1 MSSNPRRGA
10 EAMAWLS
17 PLLLALAGVAQAGSL
32 VAPATEPAD
41 GLSQAQ
47 LVERWWQWA
56 DRVPPG
62 VRPYQDPTGALC
74 GLNQSGRVWFLAG
87 TDGTADVTRHC
98 TVPIGTALFFPVI
111 AMLSSAEPGKA
122 VSCARAVALAA
133 ANNAHLAQSDVR
145 IDGEVVP
152 QIVQHRIAT
161 PRCFDAYPTAP
172 YLSNAKAYFPAASDG
187 YWLLVHPLAPG
198 RHTIEVHA
206 RYANPDSHLGDL
218 EQVFEYELQVG
229 GTGSDAAPDYI

>member
-1 MSSNPRRGA
+1 VARL
-10 EAMAWLS
+10 AM
-17 PLLLALAGVAQAGSL
+17 LLLAFAGGAQAGSL
-32 VAPATEPAD
+32 VAPATEAVD

-98 TVPIGTALFFPVI
+98 IVPADTALFFPVI

-122 VSCARAVALAA
+122 ASCTQAVARAA
-133 ANNAHLAQSDVR
+133 ANNAHLAQADVR
-145 IDGEVVP
+145 VDGELVP
-152 QIVQHRIAT
+152 QVMQHRIAT
-161 PRCFDAYPTAP
+161 PRCFDAYPQAP
-172 YLSNAKAYFPAASDG
+172 YLSNAKVYYPAASDG
-187 YWLLVHPLAPG
+187 YWLLLHPLAPG
-198 RHTIEVHA
+198 KHRIEVHA
-206 RYANPDSHLGDL
+206 RYANPGSDLGDL

-229 GTGSDAAPDYI
+229 GPVPGSDAPLPDYI